1 MGGMSKNRKFW
12 SPANKSVV
20 NEEELCVTEQV
31 MREDGSRKVTGRQ
44 IDSRDTKDTTGDRI
58 GGYRRKAGA
67 GVRHSPNKEERLS
80 EDLTNEERRE
90 HVTRSGRRYNRTEM
104 NTERE
109 GWSLSDTMRKGSDN
123 ILSMLDRQ
131 EDSTEGVKRIVRE
144 GLLLMSD
151 TVEREMK
158 GISESISESVRKSV
172 EAELSEMKDIVGRL
186 EERVKM
192 KDDKMTERM
201 RKLEER
207 MKEVEDKEITVSLT
221 LQKTE
226 ERIRENEEKMR
237 TLRQDELTERLC
249 KVEDSLKD
257 IEKEKRQDNVSDRME
272 KIEEKI
278 NDTKDRLASMR
289 KDKESTRVDKDKQK
303 ELEDRVKENE
313 ERMET
318 LRQAGDNARRKES
331 QREMRDKIEAA
342 GKNLKYFGLDL
353 GTGFKDRREMVNK
366 TISHM
371 KEVVP
376 QNDKE
381 RFGTVINRTR
391 IRLLGKDT
399 EEKQYQGRKINT
411 LPVLIECRTEEDKRV
426 LEEILREAGLHSC
439 FE

>member
-1 MGGMSKNRKFW
+1 
-12 SPANKSVV
+12 
-20 NEEELCVTEQV
+20 
-31 MREDGSRKVTGRQ
+31 MRDDGSRKATGRQ
-44 IDSRDTKDTTGDRI
+44 IDSRDTKDTTGERI

-67 GVRHSPNKEERLS
+67 GVRHSPSKEEKLS

-90 HVTRSGRRYNRTEM
+90 HVTRSGRSYNRTEV

-172 EAELSEMKDIVGRL
+172 EAEISQMKDIVGRL

-237 TLRQDELTERLC
+237 TLRQDKLTERLC

-257 IEKEKRQDNVSDRME
+257 IEKEK
-272 KIEEKI
+272 
-278 NDTKDRLASMR
+278 
-289 KDKESTRVDKDKQK
+289 
-303 ELEDRVKENE
+303 
-313 ERMET
+313 
-318 LRQAGDNARRKES
+318 
-331 QREMRDKIEAA
+331 
-342 GKNLKYFGLDL
+342 
-353 GTGFKDRREMVNK
+353 
-366 TISHM
+366 
-371 KEVVP
+371 
-376 QNDKE
+376 
-381 RFGTVINRTR
+381 
-391 IRLLGKDT
+391 
-399 EEKQYQGRKINT
+399 
-411 LPVLIECRTEEDKRV
+411 
-426 LEEILREAGLHSC
+426 
-439 FE
+439 